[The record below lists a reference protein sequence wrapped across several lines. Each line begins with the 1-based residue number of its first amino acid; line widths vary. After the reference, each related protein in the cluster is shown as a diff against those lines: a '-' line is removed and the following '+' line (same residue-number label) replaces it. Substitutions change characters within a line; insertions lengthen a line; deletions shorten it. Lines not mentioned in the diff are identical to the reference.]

1 MGGSKN
7 RILGQ
12 TQYIIL
18 NYVQTQISLIFSNVK
33 FHFSVIKKYEVLDL
47 IITLNICIMHFAAH
61 MFYTIKSLHY
71 TNIIKVKFNIFRSSV
86 FAELLTRLFDV
97 VTIPVFIF
105 FYY

>member
-1 MGGSKN
+1 MG
-7 RILGQ
+7 
-12 TQYIIL
+12 
-18 NYVQTQISLIFSNVK
+18 VQKSYTRTDPIYHFKLCANTDIIFSNVK